1 MYPSTAKLYNSCMM
15 NVSVCKTT
23 LRLPE
28 NQSLKGKRRVIGSL
42 RGRIRNKFNVAVA
55 EVGDNNLWQTAVLGI
70 SCVGND
76 ARHTDEVVSAV
87 IGFIEST
94 REDIEIV
101 EVERETISGF

>member
-1 MYPSTAKLYNSCMM
+1 M

-28 NQSLKGKRRVIGSL
+28 NQSLKGKRRVINSL
-42 RGRIRNKFNVAVA
+42 CSRIRNRFNVAVA
-55 EVGDNNLWQTAVLGI
+55 EVGDNDVWQTAVLGI

-76 ARHTDEVVSAV
+76 VRHTDEVISSV

-94 REDIEIV
+94 REDVEIV
-101 EVERETISGF
+101 DVERETVSGF